1 MKKFKLKILEDLCID
16 INDKNTEIVFKEG
29 DIIEN
34 YAVMTKN
41 NKIIGYWIGG
51 YFVPGDVVEVLKD
64 E

>member
-1 MKKFKLKILEDLCID
+1 MEKFKLKILENLCIY

-29 DIIEN
+29 DIVEKYSVVIEN
-34 YAVMTKN
+34 K
-41 NKIIGYWIGG
+41 KIIGYWIGV